1 MIPGCSE
8 EKTQDSISSL
18 FKHAKKRE
26 KLSGEVLHVD
36 IADENVE
43 MCD

>member
-1 MIPGCSE
+1 MIPECSE
-8 EKTQDSISSL
+8 ENPRFHLKSL
-18 FKHAKKRE
+18 QTRQKRE